1 MSADSAPAAATAAPT
16 TKPVKPDEAAF
27 KKELERLEKEHKQAL
42 EQFQAVK
49 AKLDNA
55 IPSKNGDSPAQ
66 KRRQELIAELN
77 EIRAKQG
84 AGKADRNSKAA
95 QLKQLDEQLRRRIAD
110 QKAARAKVPFKSVEE
125 IDAKIKSLEKEVESG
140 KLKLVDEKKALAE
153 ITSLRKLRRTFSGL
167 DGEQAAI
174 DELKAKI
181 KEVKES
187 MDNPEAKALS
197 ARYDAL
203 QAELNALKEEQ
214 DSARKNLTQL
224 RKERDELY
232 KKQQDTWAALK
243 KHKDDYHAQ
252 RKAALAW
259 EREQREKRRERER
272 LERERIAK
280 ERRMARAKEMLEE
293 ASEPAYSEELRR
305 AHNLARFLDPTYVA
319 EEKGPLLADKGL
331 AAAPQRK
338 VDASA
343 FEGMRLVRKEDRDE
357 DYLPAAK
364 KGGKKGKK
372 SAAPAETKFHCPPS
386 VIADCAF
393 LGVNP
398 PMSAAEIPQVLEKV
412 KAKIAQWKADQ
423 PEQTRKNIE
432 KAKKEIERLEAEEAA
447 AAAGESSPK
456 NADATETDKAVA
468 EATEKVAEA
477 SLDDKVEEKAVE
489 AAA

>member
-1 MSADSAPAAATAAPT
+1 MSADAAPAPA

-49 AKLDNA
+49 AKLENA
-55 IPSKNGDSPAQ
+55 LPGKNGEASPAQ

-77 EIRAKQG
+77 EIRTKQG
-84 AGKADRNSKAA
+84 AGKQDRNSKAN
-95 QLKQLDEQLRRRIAD
+95 QLKQLDEQLRRRISE
-110 QKAARAKVPFKSVEE
+110 QKAARAKVPYKSAEE
-125 IDAKIKSLEKEVESG
+125 IDAKIKSLEQEVESG

-153 ITSLRKLRRTFSGL
+153 VTSLRKLRKTFTGL

-197 ARYDAL
+197 ARYDEL

-214 DSARKNLTQL
+214 DSARKNLTEL
-224 RKERDELY
+224 RKERDDLY
-232 KKQQDTWAALK
+232 KKQQSTWAALK
-243 KHKDDYHAQ
+243 KHKDDYHTQ
-252 RKAALAW
+252 RKAAQQW

-280 ERRMARAKEMLEE
+280 ERRLARAKELLAE
-293 ASEPAYSEELRR
+293 ASEPAYAEELRR
-305 AHNLARFLDPTYVA
+305 AHNLARFLDPSYVS

-338 VDASA
+338 VDASG
-343 FEGMRLVRKEDRDE
+343 FEGMRLVRKEDRDD
-357 DYLPAAK
+357 DYLPAK
-364 KGGKKGKK
+364 KTGKKGKK
-372 SAAPAETKFHCPPS
+372 GAAAPPEAKFNVPPS
-386 VIADCAF
+386 VIGDCAF

-398 PMSAAEIPQVLEKV
+398 PMSAADIPQVLEKV

-447 AAAGESSPK
+447 EASGNGTANKPEAP
-456 NADATETDKAVA
+456 ETDKAVA
-468 EATEKVAEA
+468 EVTEKVAEA
-477 SLDDKVEEKAVE
+477 ALDDKAAEETKEVE
-489 AAA
+489 ASA